1 MARRLAVG
9 LLSLFVVLAGLTAFE
24 KWPET
29 GWARPGGGQNYRAPS
44 YSPPPRSY
52 SPPPRS
58 YSPPPRSSPSHN
70 YSPGPSY
77 PASRSYDRGP
87 TTVYV
92 PTGGG
97 YSSSSDGFGSAL
109 VVGFFILA
117 VIIIIIWLRA
127 RSRQPQRGTIAVDR
141 ELQDQGLTAL
151 RANDPGFDPAQFVER
166 TKSVVAKVN
175 EAWLKGDMGPARR
188 VISDGV
194 YVRFTTQLG
203 LLKADGLR
211 NLMVDWRVVA
221 AELLG
226 ADADALWDTVHVKIV
241 GEARDADVPLG
252 LAEAA
257 AEKKAR
263 GAELAQYQEVW
274 SFVRRR
280 GKRSKQGVP
289 ALEGHCPSC
298 GADLPLSEVVKCE
311 YCQALINSGEHDW
324 VLAEITQPEE
334 WRAAPAV
341 GQLPGL
347 EELRAR
353 DPSVSRQELEDRGS
367 VVFWK
372 WIEARSSGNKDKLAR
387 FCIRPPSDPA
397 VAAELDLAAAR
408 LRQVAVGSAELA
420 VVETQDEL
428 DLAIVEIRWSASVN
442 GAEPNTF
449 QNAFVLGRH
458 SEARSKRGLSSL
470 DCPVC
475 GGQLAK
481 SDETTCPY
489 CSSTLSGGKHEWALL
504 SVMRAELPQGGEEES

>member
-1 MARRLAVG
+1 MARRIAVG
-9 LLSLFVVLAGLTAFE
+9 LLSLIFALGALAALGQ
-24 KWPET
+24 WPPS

-58 YSPPPRSSPSHN
+58 YPPPAHN
-70 YSPGPSY
+70 YSPSYPSSRGYNSGPS
-77 PASRSYDRGP
+77 
-87 TTVYV
+87 TVYV
-92 PTGGG
+92 PTAGG
-97 YSSSSDGFGSAL
+97 YSSDSSGLGSAIVL
-109 VVGFFILA
+109 GFFIVA
-117 VIIIIIWLRA
+117 IIVIVIWLRA
-127 RSRQPQRGTIAVDR
+127 RKRGSQRGTIAIDR
-141 ELQDQGLTAL
+141 ELQSQGLAAL
-151 RANDPGFDPAQFVER
+151 RHNDPGFDPATFVER

-194 YVRFTTQLG
+194 YVRFQTQLE

-211 NLMVDWRVVA
+211 NMMVDWRVVA

-241 GEARDADVPLG
+241 GEARDADVPLT
-252 LAEAA
+252 LPAEAA
-257 AEKKAR
+257 AKRAR
-263 GAELAQYQEVW
+263 SAELGQYQEVW

-341 GQLPGL
+341 GQLPEL
-347 EELRAR
+347 EELRAS
-353 DPSVSRQELEDRGS
+353 DPSVSRQELEDRAS
-367 VVFWK
+367 VIFWK
-372 WIEARSSGNKDKLAR
+372 WIEARSSGKSEQLAR

-397 VAAELDLAAAR
+397 VAAELDLSPAQ

-420 VVETQDEL
+420 VVERQDDL
-428 DLAIVEIRWSASVN
+428 DIAVVEIRWSASVN
-442 GAEPNTF
+442 RAEPNTF
-449 QNAFVLGRH
+449 QNAFALGRH

-481 SDETTCPY
+481 SDETTCRY
-489 CSSTLSGGKHEWALL
+489 CNATLGGGKHEWALL
-504 SVMRAELPQGGEEES
+504 SVLRAELPQGDPEEG